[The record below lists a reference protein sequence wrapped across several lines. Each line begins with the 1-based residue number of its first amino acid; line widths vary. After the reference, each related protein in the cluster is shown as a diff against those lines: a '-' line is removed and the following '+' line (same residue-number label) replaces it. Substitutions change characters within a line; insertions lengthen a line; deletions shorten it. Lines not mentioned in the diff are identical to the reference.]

1 MAKTIVLIE
10 SGEMA
15 DTLERRLAG
24 AGHLVRTA
32 TDLQK
37 ATKLLWNEKFDAIV
51 ANPDVLGMD
60 CETFRSKIR
69 LRFGADLPIVLIATW
84 SSLAT
89 CRGCKDVFCTAL
101 RCVDAPADPDE
112 VLNKLRSLLDKVP
125 YEAPVT
131 MGNGGR
137 VKLSRREREVL
148 SLLRRGCTNREI
160 AQKLYIV
167 EKVVEKHIANICGKL
182 GVRNRT
188 EAVALS
194 YRRHIQ

>member
-10 SGEMA
+10 SEEMVEAIGKKLTGEGY
-15 DTLERRLAG
+15 T
-24 AGHLVRTA
+24 VRSA
-32 TDLQK
+32 SDRQK
-37 ATKLLWNEKFDAIV
+37 AVKLLCNGKYDAIV
-51 ANPDVLGMD
+51 ANPDVLEMD

-69 LRFGADLPIVLIATW
+69 LRVGSDFPLVLISTW

-101 RCVDAPADPDE
+101 RCVDEPADPED
-112 VLNKLRSLLDKVP
+112 VSSKLQSLLDKMP
-125 YEAPVT
+125 YETPVAVDGDT
-131 MGNGGR
+131 I
-137 VKLSRREREVL
+137 KLSRREREVL
-148 SLLRRGCTNREI
+148 SMLRRGCTNREI
-160 AQKLYIV
+160 SQKLYIV

-194 YRRHIQ
+194 YRRNIQ